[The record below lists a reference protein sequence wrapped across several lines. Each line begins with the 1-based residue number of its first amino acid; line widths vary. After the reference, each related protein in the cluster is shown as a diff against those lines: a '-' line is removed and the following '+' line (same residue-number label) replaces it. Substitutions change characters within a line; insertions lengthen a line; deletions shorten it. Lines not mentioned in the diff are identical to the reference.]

1 MSLHIVTNLGHP
13 REDSLFVMDGTLTST
28 LLVIFLLH
36 HDKILT
42 EIESFPLYM
51 HAVEN
56 PFISINVL

>member
-13 REDSLFVMDGTLTST
+13 REDRLFIVDGTLTFT

-42 EIESFPLYM
+42 EMESFPLYM
-51 HAVEN
+51 HAGEN
-56 PFISINVL
+56 PFISVNVL